1 MDKKEQ
7 ILKLYYEEDRKLTY
21 IADII
26 QVSNAYVSKVIKT
39 DSRYKEKKLQQ
50 KENAKKR
57 KREYTNLKMK
67 QIREKKIQENAF
79 IKQQHIDASKELS
92 GGKVISNRAFRNWNS
107 SIYKYDEKIKAYKL
121 KKGMVISSD
130 VPKKIN
136 WRNF

>member
-1 MDKKEQ
+1 MDKKVQ
-7 ILKLYYEEDRKLTY
+7 ILKLYYEENRKPTY

-26 QVSNAYVSKVIKT
+26 QVSNAYISKIIKK

-107 SIYKYDEKIKAYKL
+107 SIYKYNSKTKSYDLERKILTGY
-121 KKGMVISSD
+121 D
-130 VPKKIN
+130 VPKKVK
-136 WRNF
+136 WY